1 MILIREDLPPS
12 APPAAANEARDRF
25 PWRPPGPHSSERV
38 IGSMPDSS
46 NARLLLQLL
55 QSVGVSVSISMGWL
69 GCVLDGSSDGVPH
82 KVAGA
87 SSYYGRPRAQAYPRH
102 QSCVFK
108 LARLRAIQGYPGG
121 RRDEEL
127 AASDQSTK
135 TWPAEVVQ
143 VQLDKCTGNP
153 GSLQPARSGGDLPGW
168 PVAVKVQLNRA
179 MHQTLCQASK
189 LI

>member
-1 MILIREDLPPS
+1 MAAQTASRTRS
-12 APPAAANEARDRF
+12 RGPAA
-25 PWRPPGPHSSERV
+25 
-38 IGSMPDSS
+38 
-46 NARLLLQLL
+46 
-55 QSVGVSVSISMGWL
+55 
-69 GCVLDGSSDGVPH
+69 
-82 KVAGA
+82 
-87 SSYYGRPRAQAYPRH
+87 RPRAQAYPRH
-102 QSCVFK
+102 QPCVFK

-127 AASDQSTK
+127 AASDQSTN
-135 TWPAEVVQ
+135 TSPAEVVQ